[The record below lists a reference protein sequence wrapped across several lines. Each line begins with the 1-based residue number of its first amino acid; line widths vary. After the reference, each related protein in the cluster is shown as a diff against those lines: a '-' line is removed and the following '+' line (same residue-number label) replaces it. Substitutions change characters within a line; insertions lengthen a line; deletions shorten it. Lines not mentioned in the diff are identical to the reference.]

1 MSAPCPCPRLYNTP
15 PTHHIHNPPT
25 TLRPTPAASS
35 TSQQLTIRLFTLLYP
50 LRYPLHPLHPLCSS
64 TLPPS
69 PSSVKSCVFLLSIA
83 YTLPHFPFLYTDEQ
97 QRVLARRFPR
107 RLVWPLPCSSHLLPF
122 FSPIPCSLPLPS
134 PTDHGDPHQ
143 RALRGDQ
150 QGPLLQGRRRC
161 PAGDFKI
168 RRRHSYHAH
177 YLRLQ
182 VRRYCQHHGRR
193 EPQRSQGMFLLIL
206 S

>member
-1 MSAPCPCPRLYNTP
+1 MRTKRNCGELCVKSRKSPRVQVESTFHLSQTTLPPAAAPSHISYFPLSAPCPCPRLYNTP

-83 YTLPHFPFLYTDEQ
+83 YTLPHSRSHPFPLH
-97 QRVLARRFPR
+97 R
-107 RLVWPLPCSSHLLPF
+107 
-122 FSPIPCSLPLPS
+122 
-134 PTDHGDPHQ
+134 
-143 RALRGDQ
+143 
-150 QGPLLQGRRRC
+150 
-161 PAGDFKI
+161 
-168 RRRHSYHAH
+168 
-177 YLRLQ
+177 
-182 VRRYCQHHGRR
+182 
-193 EPQRSQGMFLLIL
+193 
-206 S
+206 